1 MNLTV
6 EINHSSTRTSYM
18 YRSECADETTNYQNS
33 NKELA
38 VKQEPHIV
46 VSDLLSSTT
55 NEISI

>member
-1 MNLTV
+1 
-6 EINHSSTRTSYM
+6 M
-18 YRSECADETTNYQNS
+18 YSSECADETTNYQNS

-46 VSDLLSSTT
+46 VSDLLSSTS